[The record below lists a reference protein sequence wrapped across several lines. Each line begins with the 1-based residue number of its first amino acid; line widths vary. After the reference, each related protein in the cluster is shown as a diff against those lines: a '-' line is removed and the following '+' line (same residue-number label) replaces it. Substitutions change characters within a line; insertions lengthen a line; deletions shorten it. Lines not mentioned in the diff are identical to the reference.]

1 MQSSRR
7 QHYLKH
13 VLVQD
18 RQALL
23 KELHVQELPVE
34 GVARVLLGTS
44 SLQLQLNLADP
55 KHNAS

>member
-1 MQSSRR
+1 MQSSKQ

-18 RQALL
+18 PQALL

-34 GVARVLLGTS
+34 RVAGLLLSTS
-44 SLQLQLNLADP
+44 SLQLQFNLADP
-55 KHNAS
+55 KHSAS